1 MTCRI
6 ESNLAEMLTAPIRP
20 HRGKDVFIIPGTL

>member
-6 ESNLAEMLTAPIRP
+6 ESNLAEMIAPIRP